1 MKELIW
7 YEKYRQK
14 DLSALSLD
22 DRCRAKMEEY
32 IEEEQIPHLLFTGPP
47 GSGKTTL
54 AMILIDHCASSK
66 LELNGSSE
74 DRGVGV
80 IKGKVRHFA
89 GSMRKKK
96 DKTNIVFFDEAD
108 GLTRDA
114 QRGLKNTIERYVKNC
129 RFIFTAN
136 DFGAIDEAIYS
147 RCQHFQFEQIPKRKI
162 IRYCTKILKAEKIKH
177 SKEDVRSIV
186 DRFYPDIR
194 TVLNNL
200 QSCSIGGKMNLD
212 HLLEVDIDLGL
223 LKSLLELGKIGA
235 IREKWAGT
243 VSFRWLWKYL
253 IDEFIPEMDDS
264 EAAAASAITVAE
276 YMYRDE
282 IVVDREINA
291 TACLVDIC
299 QNLELE
305 VIF

>member
-22 DRCRAKMEEY
+22 NRCRAKMEEY

-54 AMILIDHCASSK
+54 AKILTDHCASSL

-74 DRGVGV
+74 DRGIGV
-80 IKGKVRHFA
+80 MTGRVVRFA
-89 GSMRKKK
+89 KSMRRSKKK
-96 DKTNIVFFDEAD
+96 KNIVFIDEAD
-108 GLTRDA
+108 GLTPGA
-114 QRGLKNTIERYVKNC
+114 QKALKNTIEKRQKNC

-136 DFGAIDEAIYS
+136 TFGDIDEAIYS
-147 RCQHFQFEQIPKRKI
+147 RCQHYKFEQIPKKKI
-162 IRYCTKILKAEKIKH
+162 VRYCTKILKAEKIKY
-177 SKEDVRSIV
+177 SKKDVKTIV
-186 DRFYPDIR
+186 DKFFPDIR

-200 QSCSIGGKMNLD
+200 QSCSIGFEMNLD
-212 HLLEVDIDLGL
+212 HMLEVDIDL
-223 LKSLLELGKIGA
+223 KELSKLIKKGRIGE

-243 VSFRWLWKYL
+243 ISFVWLWNFL
-253 IDEFIPEMDDS
+253 IDEFIPKMKDNQ
-264 EAAAASAITVAE
+264 AAAASAISVAE
-276 YMYRDE
+276 YMWRSSQDA
-282 IVVDREINA
+282 DREIYA
-291 TACLVDIC
+291 TACLIDIC
-299 QNLELE
+299 QNLDLE